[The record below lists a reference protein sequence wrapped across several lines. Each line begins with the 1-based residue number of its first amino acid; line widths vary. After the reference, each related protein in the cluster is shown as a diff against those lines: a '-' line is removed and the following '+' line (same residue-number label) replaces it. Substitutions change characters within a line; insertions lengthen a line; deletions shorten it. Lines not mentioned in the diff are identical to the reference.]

1 VNTLALKLALTPT
14 LIGVVSLAGRRWGPA
29 VGGWLVGLPFTSAPL
44 VFFLALERG
53 LTFAAATAIGILAGA
68 VSSAVF
74 CLVYSHLVYHW
85 RWPPAVLLGWLA
97 FAALTW
103 LLRPVALPAIPLF
116 LGVSGLLAVVL
127 YLMPRAAEI
136 GESAE
141 APWWDIPARM
151 AAATGIVLLLTTLA
165 PALGPHLSGL
175 LAPFPL
181 FATILGVFTHAL
193 QGPAPAAR
201 LMRGVVLG
209 MFAFT
214 AFFLVVSVLIERAGL
229 GATFALA
236 ILVALGVQ
244 AATLRLLNRT
254 L

>member
-1 VNTLALKLALTPT
+1 MNTFAFKLVLTPT
-14 LIGVVSLAGRRWGPA
+14 LIGAVSLAGRRWGPA
-29 VGGWLVGLPFTSAPL
+29 VGGWLVGLPLTSAPL
-44 VFFLALERG
+44 VFFLTLERG

-74 CLVYSHLVYHW
+74 CLIYSHLAYLW
-85 RWPPAVLLGWLA
+85 QWPSTVFVGWLA

-103 LLRPVALPAIPLF
+103 LLQPVALPAVPLF

-127 YLMPRAAEI
+127 YLMPRSTEI
-136 GESAE
+136 GESVA

-193 QGPAPAAR
+193 HGPASAAR

-209 MFAFT
+209 MFAFA
-214 AFFLVVSVLIERAGL
+214 AFFLVVAVLIARAGL

-236 ILVALGVQ
+236 ILAALGVQ
-244 AATLRLLNRT
+244 AVTLRLLNRT
-254 L
+254 R